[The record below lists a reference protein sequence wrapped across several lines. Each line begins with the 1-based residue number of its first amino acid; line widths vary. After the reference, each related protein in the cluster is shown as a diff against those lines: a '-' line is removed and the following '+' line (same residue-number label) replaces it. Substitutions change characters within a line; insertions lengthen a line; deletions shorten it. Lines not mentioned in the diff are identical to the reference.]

1 MPTHDNSGKD
11 EMSLGLLPQARFILT
26 YVNLLASSSVK
37 NPASVT
43 QMINSGCLALCQT
56 VLRLAGPDES
66 EFRSGIGTKPDT
78 WPPVADGWAGAEI
91 AVFPLF
97 NSSVTDGP
105 TDRRT
110 DKASYRVACP
120 QLKIDGTGFGVR
132 LKCCM

>member
-1 MPTHDNSGKD
+1 MSTNLLSCKRYSPVISHLQKGIKPVMPTHDNSGKD

-66 EFRSGIGTKPDT
+66 EFRSHGVQEQTIGRKK
-78 WPPVADGWAGAEI
+78 W
-91 AVFPLF
+91 
-97 NSSVTDGP
+97 S
-105 TDRRT
+105 
-110 DKASYRVACP
+110 
-120 QLKIDGTGFGVR
+120 R
-132 LKCCM
+132 LLT